1 MPLTKE
7 QKQKQISDIKDKF
20 SRAKAAVVVDYMGI
34 TVSEADAM
42 RKELREADVDYTVF
56 KNTLVKEALKDTD
69 FSEMFDY
76 LKGSSAFAISYEDPT
91 SPARIIGNTIKQI
104 EKMSLKCGFI
114 EGSFFDSEGIK
125 QMAALPSKEEL
136 IAKLIGS
143 MNAPLTNLVRVLG
156 QVSEKAEDS
165 AEGAKPAA
173 SEEPAKVEA
182 SEEAPAEE
190 LAKEEAGEAEDTG
203 KGEEAKEDKP
213 QE

>member
-42 RKELREADVDYTVF
+42 RKELREAEVDYSVF

-104 EKMSLKCGFI
+104 ER
-114 EGSFFDSEGIK
+114 SFFDSEGIK

-156 QVSEKAEDS
+156 QVSEKVED
-165 AEGAKPAA
+165 AKPEA
-173 SEEPAKVEA
+173 SEEPAKAEVN
-182 SEEAPAEE
+182 EEAPAEKVAE
-190 LAKEEAGEAEDTG
+190 SETAGE
-203 KGEEAKEDKP
+203 GEEAKED
-213 QE
+213 EAE

>member
-42 RKELREADVDYTVF
+42 RKELREAEVDYSVF

-156 QVSEKAEDS
+156 QVSEKVEDT
-165 AEGAKPAA
+165 KPEA
-173 SEEPAKVEA
+173 SEEPAKAEVN
-182 SEEAPAEE
+182 EEAPAEKVAE
-190 LAKEEAGEAEDTG
+190 SETAGE
-203 KGEEAKEDKP
+203 GEEAKED
-213 QE
+213 EAE

>member
-190 LAKEEAGEAEDTG
+190 PAKEEAGGAEDTG
-203 KGEEAKEDKP
+203 KGEEAKEDKA
-213 QE
+213 E